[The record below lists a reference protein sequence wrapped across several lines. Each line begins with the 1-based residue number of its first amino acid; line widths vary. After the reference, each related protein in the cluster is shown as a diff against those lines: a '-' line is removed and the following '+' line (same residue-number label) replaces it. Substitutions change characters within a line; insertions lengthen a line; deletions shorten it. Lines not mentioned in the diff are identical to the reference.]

1 MSKPRLIAIGLLVL
15 LVLVFVFQNSE
26 VVAVKVLFWE
36 FQMSRVILIL
46 LATAVGFAAG
56 FLVCRAA
63 TRARV

>member
-1 MSKPRLIAIGLLVL
+1 MSRPRLIVIGLLVL

-36 FQMSRVILIL
+36 FPMSRVILIL

-56 FLVCRAA
+56 FLACRVA